1 VDEQLTDN
9 QQAEI
14 VRNWLRENGAV
25 IVLGIAGGLGGIFGW
40 QQWQAYDVGQSV
52 QASELYEELAVTL
65 REGRTAQG
73 EILFGEL
80 SDQYPGS
87 AYVDQAR
94 FVLARSFMDRS
105 DFETA
110 AVHLAAIVASTDSD
124 ELRHVATL
132 RLARVRLQ
140 QQQFDAALAVL
151 DEGSDSA
158 SAFAPRYDEVRG
170 DVYYAQERLTE
181 ARDAYQAALSSPQQP
196 PVIDRVY
203 VQAKLDALGG
213 MTESPEDE
221 LLSELSASD
230 SAVAQ
235 EPSE

>member
-1 VDEQLTDN
+1 M
-9 QQAEI
+9 
-14 VRNWLRENGAV
+14 RENGLF

-40 QQWQAYDVGQSV
+40 QQWLVYGLNQSV
-52 QASELYEELAVTL
+52 QASEVYEELVVTL

-73 EILFGEL
+73 EVLFGEL
-80 SDQYPGS
+80 SEQYPSS

-94 FVLARSFMDRS
+94 FVLARSLMDRS
-105 DFETA
+105 EFEAA
-110 AVHLAAIVASTDSD
+110 AVHLTAIVASADGA

-140 QQQFDAALAVL
+140 QQQYEQALAVL
-151 DEGSDSA
+151 DADSDPT

-170 DVYYAQERLTE
+170 DAYFAQNRLAE
-181 ARDAYQAALSSPQQP
+181 ARVSYQAALSGSQQP

-213 MTESPEDE
+213 ATDSAEDE
-221 LLSELSASD
+221 MPTGLAADDAS
-230 SAVAQ
+230 VMQ
-235 EPSE
+235 EPGE

>member
-1 VDEQLTDN
+1 MDEQLTDD
-9 QQAEI
+9 QQAAI
-14 VRNWLRENGAV
+14 VRNWLRENGLF
-25 IVLGIAGGLGGIFGW
+25 IVFGIAAALGGLFGW
-40 QQWQAYDVGQSV
+40 QQWQAYELKQSV
-52 QASELYEELAVTL
+52 QASEIYEEIVVTL
-65 REGRTAQG
+65 REGRMAQG

-80 SDQYPGS
+80 SDQYPSS

-94 FVLARSFMDRS
+94 FVLARSLMDRS
-105 DFETA
+105 DFEAA
-110 AVHLAAIVASTDSD
+110 AVHLTAVVASADGA

-151 DEGSDSA
+151 DADSDPA

-170 DVYYAQERLTE
+170 DVYYAQNRLTD
-181 ARDAYQAALSSPQQP
+181 ARVSYQAALSSSQQP

-213 MTESPEDE
+213 ATDSAEDE
-221 LLSELSASD
+221 MPSGLAADDAS
-230 SAVAQ
+230 VIQ
-235 EPSE
+235 EPGE